1 MNKRII
7 SLLIV
12 ACFLAP
18 STVWASRTC
27 CTLPVSTA
35 RLQLNQPSCCP
46 STCAVHE
53 RSCAM
58 EVRELLVMTAPTTA
72 HAVVHAL
79 ATTAV
84 LHSADASE
92 QRMLLSSA
100 SSPPAIASS
109 AFSLP
114 LRL

>member
-1 MNKRII
+1 MRKRVVTF
-7 SLLIV
+7 LLA

-18 STVWASRTC
+18 TTAWASRTC
-27 CTLPVSTA
+27 CALPASTA
-35 RLQLNQPSCCP
+35 RLQLNHPSCCP
-46 STCAVHE
+46 SACAVHE

-58 EVRELLVMTAPTTA
+58 EVRELLVMAAPATA

-84 LHSADASE
+84 RHSADASE

-100 SSPPAIASS
+100 SSPPASASF

>member
-1 MNKRII
+1 MHKRVIAF
-7 SLLIV
+7 LLA

-18 STVWASRTC
+18 TTVWASRTC
-27 CTLPVSTA
+27 CVLPASTA

-46 STCAVHE
+46 SACAVHE

-58 EVRELLVMTAPTTA
+58 EIQSSRVMIAPTTA

-79 ATTAV
+79 ATTTS
-84 LHSADASE
+84 LRSADTPG
-92 QRMLLSSA
+92 RLMLLSSA
-100 SSPPAIASS
+100 SSPPASVSS
-109 AFSLP
+109 SLSLP